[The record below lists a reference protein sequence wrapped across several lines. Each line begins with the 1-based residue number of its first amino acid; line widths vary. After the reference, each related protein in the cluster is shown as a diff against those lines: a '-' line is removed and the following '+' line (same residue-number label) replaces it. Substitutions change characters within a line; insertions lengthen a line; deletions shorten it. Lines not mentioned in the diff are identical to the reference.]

1 MGFGTL
7 FFGYLFLF
15 NTVSFTG
22 FTKII
27 AYLIMLLAL
36 LKLRPYNPPF
46 KSAFISL
53 IPLSLMGL
61 VLFYLDAADLLSFSV
76 SADAITYC
84 AVITSVLE
92 FVFSFYLLKG
102 LQAISK
108 ETGVYVLEVR
118 AFRNRLFTVLY
129 YLLFILGQIPW
140 KGGAVFWAYYSIV
153 ILLFGF
159 AVMILNAKLIYNCY
173 MWICLEGEE
182 DMGRRRS
189 SFKPLDKLY
198 ERLDALW
205 ESFAKRRGEADAE
218 YRRLQAE
225 KKNKKKGK
233 KK

>member
-22 FTKII
+22 FTKIV
-27 AYLIMLLAL
+27 AYLILLLAL
-36 LKLRPYNPPF
+36 LRLRPYNPPF
-46 KSAFISL
+46 KTAFISL
-53 IPLSLMGL
+53 IPLSLVGL
-61 VLFYLDAADLLSFSV
+61 VLFCLEGANLLSLPVGPDAFTYSSV
-76 SADAITYC
+76 IA
-84 AVITSVLE
+84 SVLE
-92 FVFSFYLLKG
+92 LVFSFYLLKG
-102 LQAISK
+102 IQEIAK

-118 AFRNRLFTVLY
+118 AFRNRLFTILY
-129 YLLFILGQIPW
+129 YLLFIVGQIPW
-140 KGGAVFWAYYSIV
+140 EGNAVFFAYYSIV

-159 AVMILNAKLIYNCY
+159 AVMFLNAKLIYNCY

-189 SFKPLDKLY
+189 SFQPLDRLY

>member
-7 FFGYLFLF
+7 FLGYLILV
-15 NTVSFTG
+15 NNIAFTG

-36 LKLRPYNPPF
+36 LKLRPYNAPL

-61 VLFYLDAADLLSFSV
+61 VLLYLQATELLSLPVSPDAVTYSSV
-76 SADAITYC
+76 IA
-84 AVITSVLE
+84 SVLE
-92 FVFSFYLLKG
+92 LVFSFYLLKG
-102 LQAISK
+102 LQALAK
-108 ETGVYVLEVR
+108 ETGIYVLEVR

-129 YLLFILGQIPW
+129 YLLFIVGQIPW
-140 KGGAVFWAYYSIV
+140 EGNAVFFAYYSIV

-159 AVMILNAKLIYNCY
+159 AVMLLNAKLIYNCY

-182 DMGRRRS
+182 DMGRRHS

-205 ESFAKRRGEADAE
+205 EGFAKRRGEADAE
-218 YRRLQAE
+218 YRREQAE
-225 KKNKKKGK
+225 RKNKKKGK